1 VHFLQIE
8 CKGTLVNN
16 TAKQSFRD
24 KMTFNKLKDTRFR
37 EQVTERRHK
46 AQGPRHRRVETGTQS
61 SLPWF
66 TLRLMKQVYLKKK
79 ISNRIANGHP
89 WIFANEVQKV
99 DDGVNAGDIIEV
111 YFDNGKFAGKGYINT
126 RSQIIV
132 RLLTRDKKAE
142 INEQFFIDR
151 IGECW
156 TYRKKTGYVENC
168 RLVFG
173 EADGLPQLIIDKFND
188 YFVIQTLALGI
199 DLWKPAFVKAINQIF
214 NPKGIYERNDVPVRE
229 LEGLS
234 QQKGFLSGSF
244 DTRIIIN
251 ENGLRFNVDLE
262 NGQKTGYFLDQQ
274 DNRRAIQNIVK
285 DAEVLGA
292 FTYTGTFEIHAAH
305 YGARSVLGI
314 DISENAIEQA
324 NRNATLNNLQ
334 NVVRF
339 ETANAFDVLK
349 QWSRDGRLYDVVMLD
364 PPAFTKSRET
374 IQKAITGYKEIN
386 LRGMKLIRP
395 GGFLVTSSCTSLVSP
410 ELFLQIIDMAA
421 KDARRKIRQV
431 VFQTQSSDHPII
443 RGIENTQYLKF
454 LIVEVQ

>member
-1 VHFLQIE
+1 
-8 CKGTLVNN
+8 
-16 TAKQSFRD
+16 
-24 KMTFNKLKDTRFR
+24 
-37 EQVTERRHK
+37 
-46 AQGPRHRRVETGTQS
+46 
-61 SLPWF
+61 
-66 TLRLMKQVYLKKK
+66 MKRVYLKKK
-79 ISNRIANGHP
+79 ISNRVANGHP
-89 WIFANEVQKV
+89 WIFANEVQRIDDV
-99 DDGVNAGDIIEV
+99 DAGDIVEV
-111 YFDNGKFAGKGYINT
+111 YFDNGKFVGKGYINPK
-126 RSQIIV
+126 SQIIV
-132 RLLTRDKKAE
+132 RLMTRDKKIE
-142 INEQFFIDR
+142 INEQFFIDK
-151 IGECW
+151 IAECW
-156 TYRKKTGYVENC
+156 HYRKRTGYIENC

-173 EADGLPQLIIDKFND
+173 EADELPQLIIDKFND

-199 DLWKPAFVKAINQIF
+199 DLWKDAFIKAIKQIF
-214 NPKGIYERNDVPVRE
+214 SPKGIYERNDVPVRE
-229 LEGLS
+229 LEGLP
-234 QQKGFLSGSF
+234 QKKGFLSDPF
-244 DTRIIIN
+244 DTKILIN
-251 ENGLRFNVDLE
+251 ENGLKFNVDLD

-274 DNRRAIQNIVK
+274 DNRRAIQHIVN

-324 NRNATLNNLQ
+324 NRNARLNNLQ
-334 NVVRF
+334 DVVNF
-339 ETANAFDVLK
+339 QTANAFDVLK
-349 QWSRDGRLYDVVMLD
+349 QWSKDGKQYDVVMLD

-386 LRGMKLIRP
+386 LRGIKLIRP

-454 LIVEVQ
+454 LIVQVQ